1 MTSIVMY
8 YARIFLFI
16 FPMRADRLLALLML
30 LQTRGT
36 LTAAELAAELEVTER
51 TIYRDV
57 IALSTAGI
65 PVYTERGPGG
75 GIALL
80 ENYRTDLTGL
90 RPEEASALSM
100 LEIPEPLIR
109 LGVGTELKTAL
120 LKLSAS
126 IPSAAREQQTRSC
139 QRIHLDAAWWFQSEE
154 PTPNLGILQQAVWQD
169 RMVRTIHRGAFDTPV
184 EMVLAPYGLVAK
196 ASMWHLVY
204 SFGGRYRARRVS
216 QILEAEILP
225 QIYNRDVD
233 FDLAV
238 FWKRWC
244 EEYENDRPSFEVSAL
259 VAPGLASRLLKI
271 LAGDVVDM
279 IPTPLDQLREG
290 WQVMR
295 LTFESFEV
303 ARTRLLGFG
312 SAVEVLEPLTLR
324 LSIADYAEQI
334 IGLYMKQE

>member
-1 MTSIVMY
+1 
-8 YARIFLFI
+8 
-16 FPMRADRLLALLML
+16 MRADRLLTLLML

-36 LTAAELAAELEVTER
+36 LTAAELAADLEVTER

-75 GIALL
+75 GIALV

-126 IPSAAREQQTRSC
+126 IPSAAREQQTLSR

-154 PTPNLGILQQAVWQD
+154 PAPHLGTLQQAVWQD
-169 RMVRTIHRGAFDTPV
+169 RMLRTIHRGAFDTPIERV
-184 EMVLAPYGLVAK
+184 VAPYGLVAK
-196 ASMWHLVY
+196 ATIWYLVY
-204 SFGGRYRARRVS
+204 RFEDRLRARRVS
-216 QILEAEILP
+216 QIIEAEILP
-225 QIYNRDVD
+225 QTFRREPD
-233 FDLAV
+233 FDLV
-238 FWKRWC
+238 GFWQRWC
-244 EEYENDRPSFEVSAL
+244 ADYESDRPRFEVSAL
-259 VAPGLASRLLKI
+259 VAPGLADRLHKI
-271 LAGDVVDM
+271 LVGEIVDM
-279 IPTPLDQLREG
+279 IPTPPDQRREG
-290 WQVMR
+290 WRVMR

-312 SAVEVLEPLTLR
+312 SAVEVLEPLALR

-334 IGLYMKQE
+334 KDLYKKHE